1 VHAAGGKQFDSAT
14 GNWLPGEK
22 CMKQYNCTTLINK
35 AQGLMFTES
44 PRWRD
49 AKLWFLDNYQQ
60 LIKTVDL
67 AGKLEVAVQ
76 LPFMP
81 NGFGHRSDGSIL
93 VGDAF
98 KRTVPALVCVRTD
111 RDANADIP
119 SSIANRFWEV
129 YVGPAA

>member
-1 VHAAGGKQFDSAT
+1 
-14 GNWLPGEK
+14 
-22 CMKQYNCTTLINK
+22 MKQYNCTTLINK

-98 KRTVPALVCVRTD
+98 KRTIPALVCVRTD

-129 YVGPAA
+129 YLGPAA